1 MAKGVPPAS
10 LEPGPA
16 HHPPVNPLVS
26 LIKDSNGFEK
36 VIYAMLVFVPLAF
49 VAEFAGF
56 PPVLVFFTACLGII
70 PLAKIMGTATEELAV
85 KAGQGIGGLLNGT
98 FGNAVELIISVLAL
112 IRAQENPKLLEVVK
126 ASITGSIVG
135 NLLFVLGLSIFF
147 GGWKRNKQ
155 TFNATATRATN
166 TLMSLTAI
174 ALIIPAAFAFTLNT
188 PVTDVERFDQRNLLE
203 NLSLAVAVILIV
215 SYIAQ
220 LLFSLRTHAHLY
232 RGNPVQPGEEEEDE
246 SLGWSVKASLGV
258 LLVATVLVGF
268 MAEFLVGSVESLTS
282 QFGWTELFIGVILI
296 AIIGNAAEH
305 LTAVIVAMK
314 NKMDLSI
321 GIAIGSSTQVAAFV
335 APVLVFVGFFLGG
348 PSQLNLV
355 FSLFEL
361 IAIVLSI
368 FIVNLVVNDGET
380 NWLEGIQLLAAYL
393 IIAIAFYLH
402 PPLTSSL
409 PIPGH

>member
-1 MAKGVPPAS
+1 MAQETTSTEVQ
-10 LEPGPA
+10 PGS
-16 HHPPVNPLVS
+16 HHRPQVNPIVS
-26 LIKDSNGFEK
+26 LIKDSNAFEK
-36 VIYAMLVFVPLAF
+36 VIYCMLIFVPLAF
-49 VAEFAGF
+49 VAEFGQF
-56 PPVLVFFTACLGII
+56 PPVLVFFSACLGIV

-85 KAGQGIGGLLNGT
+85 KAGQGIGGLLNAT
-98 FGNAVELIISVLAL
+98 FGNAVELIIAILAL

-135 NLLFVLGLSIFF
+135 NLLFVLGLALFF

-174 ALIIPAAFAFTLNT
+174 ALIIPAGFAYTLST
-188 PVTDVERFDQRNLLE
+188 PINDAQRLEQRSLLE
-203 NLSLAVAVILIV
+203 NLSLAVAVILV
-215 SYIAQ
+215 LSYIAQ
-220 LLFSLRTHAHLY
+220 LIFSLRTHAHLY
-232 RGNPVQPGEEEEDE
+232 AGDSTQHEDE
-246 SLGWSVKASLGV
+246 GHGWSVRSSLMV
-258 LLVATVLVGF
+258 LLGATVLVGF
-268 MAEFLVGSVESLTS
+268 MAEFLVGSVESLTA

-305 LTAVIVAMK
+305 LTAVLVAMK
-314 NKMDLSI
+314 DKMDLAI

-335 APVLVFVGFFLGG
+335 APVLVFIGFFLGG
-348 PSQLNLV
+348 NSQLNLV

-361 IAIVLSI
+361 LAILVAI
-368 FIVNLVVNDGET
+368 FMVNLIVNDGES
-380 NWLEGIQLLAAYL
+380 NWVEGLQLLAAYL

-402 PPLTSSL
+402 PPLVSDL

>member
-1 MAKGVPPAS
+1 MR
-10 LEPGPA
+10 
-16 HHPPVNPLVS
+16 
-26 LIKDSNGFEK
+26 DSNGFEK
-36 VIYAMLVFVPLAF
+36 GIYTLLIFIPLAF

-56 PPVLVFFTACLGII
+56 PPVLVFFTACLGIV
-70 PLAKIMGTATEELAV
+70 PLAKIMGTATEELAA

-98 FGNAVELIISVLAL
+98 FGNAVELIIAVLAL

-126 ASITGSIVG
+126 ASITGSIIG
-135 NLLFVLGLSIFF
+135 NLLFVLGLSILV
-147 GGWKRNKQ
+147 GGWKRDKQ
-155 TFNATATRATN
+155 TFNETATRASN

-174 ALIIPAAFAFTLNT
+174 ALIIPAVFAFTLTT
-188 PVTDVERFDQRNLLE
+188 PTSDVERISQRDLLE
-203 NLSLAVAVILIV
+203 NLSLGVAAILIL
-215 SYIAQ
+215 SYMAQ
-220 LLFSLRTHAHLY
+220 LVFSLRTHAHLY
-232 RGNPVQPGEEEEDE
+232 TGEEESGGHEE
-246 SLGWSVKASLGV
+246 EGHGWSARDSLIV
-258 LLVATVLVGF
+258 LVVATVLVGF

-314 NKMDLSI
+314 NKMDLAI
-321 GIAIGSSTQVAAFV
+321 GIAVGSSTQVAAFV

-348 PSQLNLV
+348 NSQLNLV

-361 IAIVLSI
+361 IGIILAI
-368 FIVNLVVNDGET
+368 FIVNLVVNDGES

-393 IIAIAFYLH
+393 IIAIAFFLH
-402 PPLTSSL
+402 PPLASDL

>member
-1 MAKGVPPAS
+1 M
-10 LEPGPA
+10 
-16 HHPPVNPLVS
+16 VS

-56 PPVLVFFTACLGII
+56 PPVLVFFTACLGIV

-147 GGWKRNKQ
+147 GGWKRNSQ

-174 ALIIPAAFAFTLNT
+174 ALIIPAVFAFTLNT
-188 PVTDVERFDQRNLLE
+188 PVTDVERLDQRNLLE
-203 NLSLAVAVILIV
+203 NLSLAVAVILIL

-232 RGNPVQPGEEEEDE
+232 RGNPAQPGEEGEET
-246 SLGWSVKASLGV
+246 LGWSVKASLGV

-314 NKMDLSI
+314 NKMDLAI
-321 GIAIGSSTQVAAFV
+321 GIAVGSSTQVAAFV

-361 IAIVLSI
+361 IAIVLAI
-368 FIVNLVVNDGET
+368 FIVNLVVNDGES

-402 PPLTSSL
+402 PPLSSTL

>member
-1 MAKGVPPAS
+1 MAQETPSAS
-10 LEPGPA
+10 LEPGQ
-16 HHPPVNPLVS
+16 HSRTPVNPVVS
-26 LIKDSNGFEK
+26 LIRDSNGLEK
-36 VIYAMLVFVPLAF
+36 GIYALLIFIPVAF

-56 PPVLVFFTACLGII
+56 PPVMVFFAACLGIV

-85 KAGQGIGGLLNGT
+85 KAGQGIGGLLNAT
-98 FGNAVELIISVLAL
+98 FGNAVELIIAVLAL

-126 ASITGSIVG
+126 ASITGSIIG
-135 NLLFVLGLSIFF
+135 NLLFVLGLSILL

-155 TFNATATRATN
+155 TFNETATRASN

-174 ALIIPAAFAFTLNT
+174 ALIIPAAFAYTLARPT
-188 PVTDVERFDQRNLLE
+188 SDAMRLDQRNLLE
-203 NLSLAVAVILIV
+203 NLSLGVAAILIL
-215 SYIAQ
+215 SYVAQ
-220 LLFSLRTHAHLY
+220 LVFSLRTHAYLY
-232 RGNPVQPGEEEEDE
+232 SGDEAEREQAEEGH
-246 SLGWSVKASLGV
+246 GWSVPASLIV

-314 NKMDLSI
+314 NKMDLAI
-321 GIAIGSSTQVAAFV
+321 GIAVGSSTQVAAFV
-335 APVLVFVGFFLGG
+335 APLLVFIGFFLGG
-348 PSQLNLV
+348 NSQLNLV

-361 IAIVLSI
+361 IGIILAI
-368 FIVNLVVNDGET
+368 FIVNLVVNDGES

-393 IIAIAFYLH
+393 IIAIAFFLH
-402 PPLTSSL
+402 PPLVSDL

>member
-1 MAKGVPPAS
+1 MQETPSTG
-10 LEPGPA
+10 LEPA
-16 HHPPVNPLVS
+16 QHSRTPVNPVVS
-26 LIKDSNGFEK
+26 LIRDSNGLEK
-36 VIYAMLVFVPLAF
+36 AIYALLIFIPLAF

-56 PPVLVFFTACLGII
+56 PPVLVFFTACLGIV

-98 FGNAVELIISVLAL
+98 FGNAVELIIAVLAL

-126 ASITGSIVG
+126 ASITGSIIG
-135 NLLFVLGLSIFF
+135 NLLFVLGLAILL

-155 TFNATATRATN
+155 TFNETATRASN

-174 ALIIPAAFAFTLNT
+174 ALIIPAAFAYTLAT
-188 PVTDVERFDQRNLLE
+188 PTSDAMRLDQRNLLE
-203 NLSLAVAVILIV
+203 NLSLGVAAILIL
-215 SYIAQ
+215 SYVAQ
-220 LLFSLRTHAHLY
+220 LVFSLRTHAHLY
-232 RGNPVQPGEEEEDE
+232 AGDESGQEHEEEEGH
-246 SLGWSVKASLGV
+246 GWSVPASLVV
-258 LLVATVLVGF
+258 LLLATVLVGF

-314 NKMDLSI
+314 NKMDLAI
-321 GIAIGSSTQVAAFV
+321 GIAVGSSTQVAAFV
-335 APVLVFVGFFLGG
+335 APLLVFVGFFLGG
-348 PSQLNLV
+348 NSQLNLV

-361 IAIVLSI
+361 IGIILAI
-368 FIVNLVVNDGET
+368 FIVNLVVNDGES

-393 IIAIAFYLH
+393 IIAIAFFLH
-402 PPLTSSL
+402 PPLVSDL

>member
-1 MAKGVPPAS
+1 MAQETPPAS
-10 LEPGPA
+10 AKPGSA
-16 HHPPVNPLVS
+16 SHAPVNPIVS
-26 LIKDSNGFEK
+26 LIQDSNGFEK
-36 VIYAMLVFVPLAF
+36 GIYALLIFIPVAF

-56 PPVLVFFTACLGII
+56 PPVLVFFTACLGIV

-98 FGNAVELIISVLAL
+98 FGNAVELIIAVLAL

-126 ASITGSIVG
+126 ASITGSIIG
-135 NLLFVLGLSIFF
+135 NLLFVLGLSILV
-147 GGWKRNKQ
+147 GGWKRDKQ
-155 TFNATATRATN
+155 TFNQTATRASN

-174 ALIIPAAFAFTLNT
+174 ALIIPAVFAYTLTT
-188 PVTDVERFDQRNLLE
+188 PTSDAERLSQRNLLE
-203 NLSLAVAVILIV
+203 NLSLGVAAILIL
-215 SYIAQ
+215 SYVAQ
-220 LLFSLRTHAHLY
+220 LVFSLRTHAYLY
-232 RGNPVQPGEEEEDE
+232 TGDEAAHQQEEEGH
-246 SLGWSVKASLGV
+246 GWSVRASLLV

-314 NKMDLSI
+314 NKMDLAI
-321 GIAIGSSTQVAAFV
+321 GIAVGSSTQVAAFV
-335 APVLVFVGFFLGG
+335 APILVFVGFFLGG
-348 PSQLNLV
+348 NSQLNLV

-361 IAIVLSI
+361 IGIILAI
-368 FIVNLVVNDGET
+368 FIVNLVVNDGES

-393 IIAIAFYLH
+393 IIAIAFFLH
-402 PPLTSSL
+402 PPLASDL